1 LLDRLIGEQLQQPGE
16 RRKSPMTDGSST
28 EAALLSSIRPSLA
41 AAFELPGIHISRR
54 RRRRVLDRREDRRT
68 DGRARIAIHIS
79 RIETLDFEDDALSRC
94 LSASV
99 LYTELPRVRNDTIK
113 LIVLLSGFLPRVAM
127 LARYTRI

>member
-54 RRRRVLDRREDRRT
+54 RRRVVDRRT

-94 LSASV
+94 VSASV

-113 LIVLLSGFLPRVAM
+113 LRVLLSGFYRASPC
-127 LARYTRI
+127 

>member
-54 RRRRVLDRREDRRT
+54 RRRRVVNRREDRRT
-68 DGRARIAIHIS
+68 DGRAPIAIHIS

-94 LSASV
+94 VSASV
-99 LYTELPRVRNDTIK
+99 LYTELPRVRNDTIE
-113 LIVLLSGFLPRVAM
+113 LRVLLSGFYRAS
-127 LARYTRI
+127 RC

>member
-54 RRRRVLDRREDRRT
+54 RRRVVDRRQDRRT

-94 LSASV
+94 VSASV

-113 LIVLLSGFLPRVAM
+113 LRVLLSGFHRAS
-127 LARYTRI
+127 RC